1 MTKSKKQTNCN
12 ISIFQVELSMKNCLK
27 FIKILSVVLGVI
39 TALAGFVL
47 LTYLKLIPLAVSHNY
62 TINYV
67 QNFVKESMGAE
78 LVLEKPVLRTYL
90 APQIGFGIE
99 KLSLTKDKKELLKLE
114 HLDTEI
120 SFAKILEKAIV
131 LNKINIGSIFADTN
145 GLMALGQAP
154 EGEQQQPS
162 DWTVEWLDSVLSL
175 DNCLILYDFD
185 KDTHIKIDGR
195 NMLITSQREPKLVHF
210 DLGIN
215 INKGKHNVKIAL
227 KDEDKVYIKDHKL
240 FIDKANLAINN
251 SKVFIDAE
259 SDQKNNFKASVY
271 SNKFDVKNVVELLE
285 TDIVIPN
292 GGEML
297 AFFKD
302 INGNFD
308 FKINMSNT
316 DLDGDIN
323 LNKASLKVIPVNN
336 LPVFVSGGKVK
347 ITNTDITL
355 SDFKGRYG
363 SLAKNVF
370 KFDGTIK
377 DYTKSVDTYIEAT
390 GIATND
396 LTKNYLSPLVG
407 VPLTL
412 TGDSGAKMILK
423 SKYNKI
429 DMSVM
434 GKIAKGNDILVDGAS
449 LSPVGYDRAVVA
461 DMHLDGS
468 KLNIEAIKYYIAEE
482 LNKNTKGVK
491 PILTID
497 GNMDIVTMKIQDL
510 GFNIPKPLPSEFL
523 NVLIG
528 QKVFRKG
535 TIAGNMHVVYH
546 NDIPKIDGNLQM
558 NGVRIPSQRLSIKQA
573 KLFTD
578 KNLINMTAEGRF
590 KKSQYKF
597 DGHIK
602 NELIFPIIVKDVN
615 LTIDNVDVDRILTS
629 MSQQPTGEQ
638 AAQPVTAQSFVSASD
653 DEENDELYVFDT
665 GLLIVEKCVLQVVK
679 GFYKNIHFGNL
690 VANLTLDKNGQLD
703 IWSNKFDFAEGIST
717 LKVLC
722 DLKKH
727 KYFIRLGVKDVNSD
741 LLATDILAL
750 KKEISGKARGL
761 IELNTDDSFKLNGRI
776 RFDVQNGTIQKVGLV
791 QYALNFASLFRN
803 PMAMI
808 SPSTLFDMVNIPD
821 GKFDV
826 ITGDLILKDNVVEL
840 IKIKSS
846 APQLGSFIIGR
857 YDLETGD
864 AALRI
869 YTKFSNRNKG
879 FAGALRKISLNS
891 LANRVST
898 TNHDSEANY
907 YAWELSQLPE
917 LDADEKDCQVFLT
930 KVDGDVEHF
939 NFLSSLKKIK

>member
-1 MTKSKKQTNCN
+1 
-12 ISIFQVELSMKNCLK
+12 MKNCLK
-27 FIKILSVVLGVI
+27 FIKVFSVLLGI
-39 TALAGFVL
+39 TAVFAGMIILV
-47 LTYLKLIPLAVSHNY
+47 YLKVVPAIVSNPK
-62 TINYV
+62 TIDYV
-67 QNFVKESMGAE
+67 KEFVKESTGAQ
-78 LVLEKPVLRTYL
+78 LVLEKPVLRTSL
-90 APQIGFGIE
+90 SPQLGFGIE
-99 KLSLTKDKKELLKLE
+99 KLALTKDKKELLTLE
-114 HLDTEI
+114 NLDTEV
-120 SFAKILEKAIV
+120 SFAKVLEKAVV
-131 LNKINIGSIFADTN
+131 LNKINIGYFFADAN
-145 GLMALGQAP
+145 GLMALGGAQQ
-154 EGEQQQPS
+154 GEQPQPS

-175 DNCLILYDFD
+175 DKCLILYDFD
-185 KDTHIKIDGR
+185 KDTHIRIDGK
-195 NMLITSQREPKLVHF
+195 NMAITAQREPKLVHF

-240 FIDKANLAINN
+240 FIDKANLAVNN
-251 SKVFIDAE
+251 SKVFIDTV
-259 SDQKNNFKASVY
+259 SDQKNQFKASVY
-271 SNKFDVKNVVELLE
+271 ANKFDVKNVVELLE

-308 FKINMSNT
+308 FKIDMTNK
-316 DLDGDIN
+316 DLNGDIKV
-323 LNKASLKVIPVNN
+323 NKASLKVIPLNN
-336 LPVFVSGGKVK
+336 LPVFVNGGNVK

-355 SDFKGRYG
+355 NDFKGRYG
-363 SLAKNVF
+363 SWARNVVQF
-370 KFDGTIK
+370 NGTVK

-390 GIATND
+390 GKATDD
-396 LTKNYLSPLVG
+396 LTKNYISKLVG
-407 VPLTL
+407 IPLTL
-412 TGDSGAKMILK
+412 TGDCGAKMILK

-429 DMSVM
+429 DMTFMAKV
-434 GKIAKGNDILVDGAS
+434 AKGYDILVDGAS

-461 DMHLDGS
+461 DMHLDGT

-482 LNKNTKGVK
+482 LNKHTKGVE

-497 GNMDIVTMKIQDL
+497 GNMDIVSAKIQDL

-528 QKVFRKG
+528 QKVFKKG
-535 TIAGNMHVVYH
+535 TIAGNLHVVYH
-546 NDIPKIDGNLQM
+546 NDIPKINGNMEM
-558 NGVRIPSQRLSIKQA
+558 NGVRIPSQRLSIKKA
-573 KLFTD
+573 RLFTD
-578 KNLINMTAEGRF
+578 KNLINMTAEGKF
-590 KKSQYKF
+590 KKSQYNF

-602 NELIFPIIVKDVN
+602 NELVFPIIVKDVN
-615 LTIDNVDVDRILTS
+615 LTVDNVDVDRILTS
-629 MSQQPTGEQ
+629 MSQQPAAEQ
-638 AAQPVTAQSFVSASD
+638 TTAQPVTAQAFVNASD
-653 DEENDELYVFDT
+653 NDDDDELYVFDT
-665 GLLIVEKCVLQVVK
+665 NMLIIERCVLHVVK
-679 GFYKNIHFGNL
+679 GFYKDIKFGNL
-690 VANLTLDKNGQLD
+690 FANLTLDKNGQLE
-703 IWSNKFDFAEGIST
+703 IKSNKFDFAEGIST

-727 KYFIRLGVKDVNSD
+727 KYYIRLGVKDVNSD
-741 LLATDILAL
+741 LLATTILAL

-761 IELNTDDSFKLNGRI
+761 IELNTDDTFKLNGRI
-776 RFDVQNGTIQKVGLV
+776 RFDVKDGTIQKVGLV

-821 GKFDV
+821 GRFDV
-826 ITGDLILKDNVVEL
+826 ISGDLILKDNVVEL
-840 IKIKSS
+840 LKIKSS

-869 YTKFSNRNKG
+869 YTKFSNKNKG
-879 FAGALRKISLNS
+879 FAGFLRNISLNS
-891 LANRVST
+891 LANRMST
-898 TNHDSEANY
+898 THDSEANY
-907 YAWELSQLPE
+907 YALELSQLPK

>member
-1 MTKSKKQTNCN
+1 MKS
-12 ISIFQVELSMKNCLK
+12 CLK
-27 FIKILSVVLGVI
+27 FIKVFSVLLGI
-39 TALAGFVL
+39 TAVLAGMIIFI
-47 LTYLKLIPLAVSHNY
+47 YLKVVPAIVSNQK
-62 TINYV
+62 TIDYV
-67 QNFVKESMGAE
+67 KEFVKESTGAQ
-78 LVLEKPVLRTYL
+78 LVLEKPVLRTSL
-90 APQIGFGIE
+90 TPQLGFGIE
-99 KLSLTKDKKELLKLE
+99 KLALTKDKKELLTLE
-114 HLDTEI
+114 NLDTEV
-120 SFAKILEKAIV
+120 SFAKVLEKAVV
-131 LNKINIGSIFADTN
+131 LNKINIGYFFADAN
-145 GLMALGQAP
+145 GLMALGGAQQ
-154 EGEQQQPS
+154 GEQPQPS

-175 DNCLILYDFD
+175 DKCLILYDFD
-185 KDTHIKIDGR
+185 KDTHIKIEGK
-195 NMLITSQREPKLVHF
+195 NMVITAQREPKLVHF

-251 SKVFIDAE
+251 SKVFIDAV
-259 SDQKNNFKASVY
+259 SDQKNQFKAGVY
-271 SNKFDVKNVVELLE
+271 ANKFDVKNVVELLE
-285 TDIVIPN
+285 TDIVVPN

-308 FKINMSNT
+308 FRIDMTNK
-316 DLDGDIN
+316 DLNGDIKV
-323 LNKASLKVIPVNN
+323 NKASLKVIPLNN
-336 LPVFVSGGKVK
+336 LPVFVNGGSVK

-355 SDFKGRYG
+355 NDFKGRYG
-363 SLAKNVF
+363 SWARNVF
-370 KFDGTIK
+370 QFNGTVK

-390 GIATND
+390 GKATDD
-396 LTKNYLSPLVG
+396 LTKNYLSKLVG
-407 VPLTL
+407 IPLTL
-412 TGDSGAKMILK
+412 TGDCGAKTILK
-423 SKYNKI
+423 SKYGKI
-429 DMSVM
+429 DMTFMAKV
-434 GKIAKGNDILVDGAS
+434 AKGYDILVDGAS

-461 DMHLDGS
+461 DMHLDGT

-482 LNKNTKGVK
+482 LNKHTKGVE

-497 GNMDIVTMKIQDL
+497 GNMDIVSAKIQNL

-528 QKVFRKG
+528 QKVFKKG

-546 NDIPKIDGNLQM
+546 NDIPKIDGNMEM
-558 NGVRIPSQRLSIKQA
+558 NGVRIPSQRLSLKKA
-573 KLFTD
+573 RLFTD

-590 KKSQYKF
+590 KRSQYKF

-602 NELIFPIIVKDVN
+602 NELVFPIIVKDVN
-615 LTIDNVDVDRILTS
+615 LTVDNVDVDRILTS
-629 MSQQPTGEQ
+629 MNQQPTTSQ
-638 AAQPVTAQSFVSASD
+638 TTAQPVTAQAFVSASD
-653 DEENDELYVFDT
+653 NDDDDELYVFDT
-665 GLLIVEKCVLQVVK
+665 NMLIVERCVLHVVK
-679 GFYKNIHFGNL
+679 GFYKDINFGNL
-690 VANLTLDKNGQLD
+690 FANLTLNKHGQLE
-703 IWSNKFDFAEGIST
+703 IKSNKFDFAEGIST

-727 KYFIRLGVKDVNSD
+727 KYYIRLGVKDVNSD
-741 LLATDILAL
+741 LLATTILAL

-761 IELNTDDSFKLNGRI
+761 IELNTDDTFKLNGRI
-776 RFDVQNGTIQKVGLV
+776 RFDVKDGTIQKVGLV

-826 ITGDLILKDNVVEL
+826 ISGDLILKDNVVEL
-840 IKIKSS
+840 LKIKSS

-869 YTKFSNRNKG
+869 YTKFSNKNKG
-879 FAGALRKISLNS
+879 FEGFLRKISLNS
-891 LANRVST
+891 LASRMST
-898 TNHDSEANY
+898 THDAEANY
-907 YAWELSQLPE
+907 YAWELSQLPK